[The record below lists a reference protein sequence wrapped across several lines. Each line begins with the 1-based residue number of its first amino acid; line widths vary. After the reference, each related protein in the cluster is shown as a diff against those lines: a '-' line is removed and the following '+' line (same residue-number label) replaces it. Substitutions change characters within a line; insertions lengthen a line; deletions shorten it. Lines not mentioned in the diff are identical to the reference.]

1 MKGIV
6 VSGGDINLPL
16 LESIIREYKDA
27 VIISVDAAIASL
39 EQIHIMPGVMVGDF
53 DTLNNEEMIRVY
65 EKQGVKIVR
74 HNPIKDY
81 SDSELAME
89 YAYEEGIKEVIM
101 LGALGKRFDH
111 AFSNV
116 NMLLK
121 YNKKGMDV
129 VIYDRHNKIYAKTS
143 SFKLKKEELWGKY
156 ISFFSIE
163 KKVLMESLTG
173 VAYSVKNKTV
183 DNVKTPSLFISNEIV
198 NEYMVAEFQG
208 DLLVVESRD

>member
-6 VSGGDINLPL
+6 VSGGEINLHL
-16 LESIIREYKDA
+16 LKSIINEYSDA
-27 VIISVDAAIASL
+27 AIISVDAAVTSL
-39 EQIHIMPGVMVGDF
+39 LKLNIIPNVMVGDF
-53 DTLNNEEMIRVY
+53 DTLDNESLVTAY
-65 EKQGVKIVR
+65 EKQGVKIIR

-101 LGALGKRFDH
+101 LGALGRRFDH

-121 YNKKGMDV
+121 YKKMGMNII
-129 VIYDRHNKIYAKTS
+129 IYDEHNKIYVKSS
-143 SFKLKKEELWGKY
+143 SFKLSRKHLWGKY

-163 KKVLMESLTG
+163 NKALMESLSG
-173 VAYSVKNKTV
+173 VAYRVKNKPV
-183 DNVKTPSLFISNEIV
+183 DNVGTPSLFISNEIV
-198 NEYMVAEFQG
+198 DEYMDAIFQG